1 LTGWLRR
8 CSASQRTFLD
18 LLSLLPIDANAN
30 AKLLCKFCSMQ
41 ACMACYCCCTL
52 HTHTHTRTHT
62 HTHAHTHTHTR
73 LAYAMSDERDELII
87 YIYKDFS
94 INWSF
99 FVVALNFVLL
109 TLSSFVVS
117 VYNKTPPQRRS
128 HSRVFTPPSPARGG
142 GGAQFCYPS
151 GVGPDLAE
159 GRGVVPRC
167 SVPILGLPS
176 GVARGPAGPTDRGWG
191 PLSRADRA
199 TDPGLGCKCIM
210 AAPH

>member
-1 LTGWLRR
+1 MLACPCLTLSNRIAAR
-8 CSASQRTFLD
+8 LPASDVLGLFSVRTLFTALVQPGAGRERSRIINECLFLHV
-18 LLSLLPIDANAN
+18 
-30 AKLLCKFCSMQ
+30 Q
-41 ACMACYCCCTL
+41 
-52 HTHTHTRTHT
+52 
-62 HTHAHTHTHTR
+62 
-73 LAYAMSDERDELII
+73 I